1 MPTLEKEELQK
12 HVKHTG
18 GIREL
23 PPPPQAVMS
32 TSIKTNK
39 VHAIIFK
46 TSSIIHKA
54 QVDDI

>member
-1 MPTLEKEELQK
+1 MPTLEKEELQR

-18 GIREL
+18 GIRELL

-32 TSIKTNK
+32 TSIKTEL
-39 VHAIIFK
+39 HAIIFK